1 MDSKLLLLHKKKNII
16 GNSQKSFLPLQF
28 PCTRCCEIS
37 ITINNNFKAAF
48 NGKKLSYFKSLRT
61 KYYYWVSSGGA
72 LRYSIPNMLYFKELF
87 TYTRAYGLIFFVYN
101 RFMSLFLLLITALLS
116 RTRRKIFYFN
126 NDTYSGNHTCLARS
140 FDVQLFWSFYYYFKN
155 GAVVYCHIIIIFTFN
170 TY

>member
-1 MDSKLLLLHKKKNII
+1 M
-16 GNSQKSFLPLQF
+16 
-28 PCTRCCEIS
+28 
-37 ITINNNFKAAF
+37 
-48 NGKKLSYFKSLRT
+48 SYFKSLRT

-101 RFMSLFLLLITALLS
+101 RFMSLFLLLITELLS

-155 GAVVYCHIIIIFTFN
+155 GAVVYCHIIIIFTFVIATWKIYCLTHIVHPVALTDIPVLITKN